1 MSAAQTQ
8 GLKVTKPLQN
18 RQQENTQDAM
28 ETAVVRDKIVTIAE
42 LKNAQTQGRRQ
53 SNSQHKATKENRMHT
68 NKCHR

>member
-1 MSAAQTQ
+1 MSAAKTQ

-28 ETAVVRDKIVTIAE
+28 ETAVVRDNIVTIAE

-53 SNSQHKATKENRMHT
+53 SNSQHKG
-68 NKCHR
+68 